1 MKHFKNYVVF
11 VLTVAVYCV
20 AQAQLTQFNPSEGKV
35 SSHIGIGKVPASA
48 DSLRAGSLFRP
59 EPNAAAPLKSSIF
72 DGPDFPIGK
81 PGGSDPPFSTG
92 PGGGII
98 FPLPIRPP
106 SGSPIGPPM
115 GPPNQPELSCKPA
128 PGGNPC
134 NAPSGPATKSAA
146 APAAGAGNPINV
158 ITGNKYQN
166 EVDMAA
172 LPGVLGLEIVRHY
185 NSAYAISY
193 APTDALGRGW
203 RLSYDTRLYASER
216 SIQIVQADGV
226 RVIFN
231 RNAMNPSLC
240 TSGNGGDG
248 WVRIE
253 RSRSQGESIETFVWH
268 WTNGRQL
275 TFSATGN
282 LVQIKEPTGEFV
294 TLTYDP
300 VGRLSTVIDPSSRKL
315 TFQYQKNTRR
325 LASIESPLGIFT
337 YITTDSAGKPS
348 DNLMGVQPPAAS
360 LLAARLYHYE
370 DPRWISHLTAISAA
384 SQAPSTAGKLTA
396 NTPQRLSTYLYD
408 EEGRGVLSTK
418 GHPAKLVIDV
428 SGIAQRPYRLDP
440 GTGIE
445 QIHLQ
450 YIDRA
455 TPTQN
460 GTTVLTNAVGET
472 TTYKHRIIA
481 GQYRLIESRGAG
493 CVQCGDINVRYA
505 YNAFGQL
512 TASHRLDTDGKIVST
527 QSNTYDNRGRLANV
541 TEKSLLG
548 LAQSGGKP
556 SDNNS
561 SRFNST
567 RFSYHGNSLFISEIS
582 KPSVVTG
589 QDQTTRTSYN
599 AYGQVLSVIQTGFS
613 PAVGDQTR
621 ALPIERTTRYQY
633 ELIAGRSLLVAIDGP
648 LPNGPLDG
656 PVDSDVTKFGY
667 DSKGSQI
674 MRIVAPLN
682 LESTIQYDSIGRIS
696 SVTGPSGRT
705 DTYRYVDASDLVES
719 VVQSFA
725 KVNSKESTY
734 KHSYLTKNYGVAYSY
749 NALGQVN
756 ETFKVV
762 NGVRTATQ
770 LNGFDESQRLIW
782 QAQAIGLIGKIKYD
796 SDSKIIKSQ
805 VLNGSQMQEA
815 SFGMQRG
822 DPAKSTLSDIST
834 VTSNQINVN
843 NTIYKPILDDFGR
856 TIAVTMPDTGTAQF
870 SYDVSDR
877 LIASTDAMGNRTTY
891 LYDPA
896 NRMIKQIMTDG
907 HTDKVNSNQTSE
919 AHVTEWQYIGTQVS
933 KVTQSNQTETYQYTN
948 QGFIASK
955 TIQLI
960 RANQPLPAITTRYSY
975 DDSGRL
981 ISMSLPDATQILY
994 QRNGQGQVVALTR
1007 ARLQTPWLRWLA
1019 KDQAIASDIQRDI
1032 VGLSQLTTGNGLQSS
1047 RLRDQNG
1054 VLGRVV
1060 HRQNRPRLGDTST
1073 AQTLALFEH
1082 AYLWDTRGNLIQSRG
1097 QVSGGNPKLR
1107 SYAYDNQDQ
1116 LIASVQ
1122 RTIGDMAALR
1132 KVSAFGDVQGSSTVS
1147 RQAASVNTDVTPADL
1162 QLHRYF
1168 YDSIGRRL
1176 LSQENVTDE
1185 NDLTNNVVKASYGLT
1200 QRTGTK
1206 SHLNHAAQEP
1216 QDANGNPIQ
1225 SKALRYRWNAL
1236 GQLLQVSKTGSNP
1249 SEGIEAKYYYNHRGE
1264 RVAKS
1269 VTRKNST
1276 TTQRFLYENR
1286 QIAAELNDDGTINR
1300 QYIYLADQA
1309 VAFIDFPE
1317 GRVIGTLNPNDSQKV
1332 DQSTLSVVRSD
1343 LSKIFD
1349 YWFGKAESIAYLHA
1363 NHLGAIEAITD
1374 SAGESIWQASY
1385 APFGAVAITHK
1396 GANQQAATKFNF
1408 RLPGQYEDEETGLYY
1423 NDNRYYDPRL
1433 GRYLSP
1439 DPLGMPDGPNRY
1451 AYVRNNPLRYIDVNG
1466 LILFAFDGTNNS
1478 SPPPKGDTASNVRKF
1493 FETYNDG
1500 SSWYMNGVG
1509 RPDPDSGI
1517 GTNRLYNS
1525 WLDIREANSARARNT
1540 FMFNQLDQ
1548 YVKATSVPINEK
1560 ISIDIIGFSRGAA
1573 MARDFAN
1580 QVSTAINNKLWKGK
1594 TPCVELRFLGLWDT
1608 VAQFGPNG
1616 SENSSW
1622 QLAIPAQVKYAA
1634 HAVALNEHRYLFPSE
1649 AMGSDLSTQNNTKIA
1664 RGFIGSHSDIGGSY
1678 GTGDLSD
1685 VALIWM
1691 HKQARDAHVRMLNL
1705 NSSFTRVVDPQLHD
1719 KNTVTASPN
1728 NIDRTGDRDVC
1739 TRQNNQGY
1747 TRGCTQQ
1754 KATSYGTNSLEW
1766 RDTGEYITYYD
1777 TLGLDADQE
1786 SKIVGKIDMRKYAN
1800 WLKRNYEI
1808 DVAF

>member
-11 VLTVAVYCV
+11 GLTVAVYCV

-48 DSLRAGSLFRP
+48 DSLRAGSLFTP
-59 EPNAAAPLKSSIF
+59 EPNAAAPLKGSIF

-81 PGGSDPPFSTG
+81 PGGNEPQFSTG
-92 PGGGII
+92 PGGGIV

-106 SGSPIGPPM
+106 SGSPIGPPI

-134 NAPSGPATKSAA
+134 NAPSGPATKSAT

-172 LPGVLGLEIVRHY
+172 LPGALGLEIVRHY
-185 NSAYAISY
+185 NSAYAVSH
-193 APTDALGRGW
+193 APIDALGRGW
-203 RLSYDTRLYASER
+203 RISYDTRLYASER

-231 RNAMNPSLC
+231 RNAVNPSLC

-248 WVRIE
+248 WVRVE
-253 RSRSQGESIETFVWH
+253 RSRSQGELIETFVWH

-275 TFSATGN
+275 TFSATGK

-294 TLTYDP
+294 TLSYDP

-315 TFQYQKNTRR
+315 TFQYQAKTRR

-337 YITTDSAGKPS
+337 YLTTDNNGKPS
-348 DNLMGVQPPAAS
+348 ENLMGVQPPSAS
-360 LLAARLYHYE
+360 LLATRLYYYE
-370 DPRWISHLTAISAA
+370 DPRWISHLTGISAA
-384 SQAPSTAGKLTA
+384 IQAPSTAGKLTSS
-396 NTPQRLSTYLYD
+396 TPQRLTTYLYD

-418 GHPAKLVIDV
+418 GHPAKLVIDA

-493 CVQCGDINVRYA
+493 CGQCGDINVGYA

-527 QSNTYDNRGRLANV
+527 QTNTYDTRGRLANV

-548 LAQSGGKP
+548 LAQSDGKTG
-556 SDNNS
+556 DNNPT
-561 SRFNST
+561 RFNST
-567 RFSYHGNSLFISEIS
+567 RFSYHGNSHFISEIS
-582 KPSVVTG
+582 KPSVVAG
-589 QDQTTRTSYN
+589 QDQSTRTSYN
-599 AYGQVLSVIQTGFS
+599 AYGQVLLVTQTGLS
-613 PAVGDQTR
+613 PAAGDQAT
-621 ALPIERTTRYQY
+621 AFAIERTTRYQY

-648 LPNGPLDG
+648 LPNGPLNG
-656 PVDSDVTKFGY
+656 PADSDVTKFSY
-667 DSKGSQI
+667 DTKGSQI
-674 MRIVAPLN
+674 TRIVAPLD
-682 LESTIQYDSIGRIS
+682 LESTLQYDIIGRIN

-705 DTYRYVDASDLVES
+705 DTYQYVRGSDLVES

-725 KVNSKESTY
+725 QVNSKESTPQVSDLN
-734 KHSYLTKNYGVAYSY
+734 KHYGIAYSY

-762 NGVRTATQ
+762 NGVRTASQ
-770 LNGFDESQRLIW
+770 LNGYDESQRLTW
-782 QAQAIGLIGKIKYD
+782 QAQALGLIGKINYD

-805 VLNGSQMQEA
+805 VHNGRQMQEA
-815 SFGMQRG
+815 SFGTHLGQ
-822 DPAKSTLSDIST
+822 PANSALSDIT
-834 VTSNQINVN
+834 TAASNQSDVN
-843 NTIYKPILDDFGR
+843 HTIYRPVLDDFGR
-856 TIAVTMPDTGTAQF
+856 TVAVTMPDTGTVQF

-877 LIASTDAMGNRTTY
+877 LIASTDAMGNRITY

-896 NRMIKQIMTDG
+896 NRMIKQTVTDG
-907 HTDKVNSNQTSE
+907 QTDQVKSDQIGE
-919 AHVTEWQYIGTQVS
+919 AQVTEWQYIGTQVS
-933 KVTQSNQTETYQYTN
+933 KVTHANQTETYQYTN

-955 TIQLI
+955 TIQLA

-981 ISMSLPDATQILY
+981 ISMSLPDATQMLY

-1132 KVSAFGDVQGSSTVS
+1132 KVSALGDVQGKSKVSTP
-1147 RQAASVNTDVTPADL
+1147 AAHANTDATPADL
-1162 QLHRYF
+1162 QLDRYF

-1176 LSQENVTDE
+1176 LSQENVNDE
-1185 NDLTNNVVKASYGLT
+1185 NDLTNNVLKSSYGPT

-1206 SHLNHAAQEP
+1206 SYVNHGEQEP
-1216 QDANGNPIQ
+1216 HDANGNPIQ
-1225 SKALRYRWNAL
+1225 SKALQYRWNAL
-1236 GQLLQVSKTGSNP
+1236 GQLLQVSKAGSNP
-1249 SEGIEAKYYYNHRGE
+1249 NEGIEAKYQYNHRGE

-1276 TTQRFLYENR
+1276 TTQRYLYEHR
-1286 QIAAELNDDGTINR
+1286 QIAAELNGDGTITR

-1309 VAFIDFPE
+1309 VAFIDYPK
-1317 GRVIGTLNPNDSQKV
+1317 GQVIGSSIAAGSEHIR
-1332 DQSTLSVVRSD
+1332 QSPLAIIRSD
-1343 LSKIFD
+1343 LGKIFD
-1349 YWFGKAESIAYLHA
+1349 HWFGKAESIAYLHA

-1385 APFGAVAITHK
+1385 APFGAVVINSKTS
-1396 GANQQAATKFNF
+1396 NQQSATKFNF

-1500 SSWYMNGVG
+1500 RSWYMNGVG
-1509 RPDPDSGI
+1509 RPDPESGI
-1517 GTNRLYNS
+1517 GTSTFYNS
-1525 WLDIREANSARARNT
+1525 WRDIRDANTARDRNN
-1540 FMFNQLDQ
+1540 FMFERLNQ
-1548 YVKATSVPINEK
+1548 YVLATTIPMNEK

-1580 QVSTAINNKLWKGK
+1580 QVSNAIDAKLWNNK
-1594 TPCVELRFLGLWDT
+1594 TPCVEIRFLGLWDT
-1608 VAQFGPNG
+1608 VAQFGANG
-1616 SENSSW
+1616 AGNGSW
-1622 QLAIPAQVKYAA
+1622 QLAIPTQVKFAA

-1649 AMGSDLSTQNNTKIA
+1649 SMGSDSDNPNNTKIT
-1664 RGFIGSHSDIGGSY
+1664 RGFVGSHSDIGGSY

-1691 HKQARDAHVRMLNL
+1691 HKQAVDAKVQMASLGSNFRTV
-1705 NSSFTRVVDPQLHD
+1705 SDPQLHD

-1728 NIDRTGDRDVC
+1728 NIDRSGDRDVC
-1739 TRQNNQGY
+1739 TRVNNQRY
-1747 TRGCTQQ
+1747 ATGCTQQ
-1754 KATSYGTNSLEW
+1754 KSTNYGPNSLKW
-1766 RDTGEYITYYD
+1766 NDTARFIESYE
-1777 TLGLDADQE
+1777 TLRTDADEE
-1786 SKIVGKIDMRKYAN
+1786 SKIVGKIDMRSYAS
-1800 WLKRNYEI
+1800 WLKKHYQI
-1808 DVAF
+1808 DVGY